1 MSQHQFTTTR
11 NERVEAAVAAVRKG
25 RGVLVVDDEDRENE
39 GDIIFSAAS
48 ITHEQMALLIR
59 ECSGIVCLCLP
70 EDKVRQLDMP
80 QMVTNNTCKNR
91 TAFTISIEAA
101 EGVTTGVSAADR
113 VKTIR
118 TAIADDAVP
127 GDLNHPGHVFPLCA
141 RSGGVRERAGHT
153 EASVD
158 LMRLAG
164 LPPYGVLCEL
174 TNPDG
179 TMARLPEIMAFSQL
193 HDMPVLP
200 FRAVMDVLVRLESEA
215 AGGAPVCVAIVN
227 RTGKLAAF
235 LSLDGTPERA
245 GAIAQSK
252 AYTAMRMELTTQAFH
267 DRLVRE
273 NLSIADFCDPGF
285 STLPGGVPVFDETG
299 RCIGGVG
306 ISGRK
311 PQEDAEL
318 AERLAQK
325 LMGKG

>member
-1 MSQHQFTTTR
+1 M
-11 NERVEAAVAAVRKG
+11 
-25 RGVLVVDDEDRENE
+25 
-39 GDIIFSAAS
+39 
-48 ITHEQMALLIR
+48 
-59 ECSGIVCLCLP
+59 
-70 EDKVRQLDMP
+70 
-80 QMVTNNTCKNR
+80 NN
-91 TAFTISIEAA
+91 
-101 EGVTTGVSAADR
+101 
-113 VKTIR
+113 
-118 TAIADDAVP
+118 AI
-127 GDLNHPGHVFPLCA
+127 
-141 RSGGVRERAGHT
+141 
-153 EASVD
+153 
-158 LMRLAG
+158 
-164 LPPYGVLCEL
+164 
-174 TNPDG
+174 
-179 TMARLPEIMAFSQL
+179 
-193 HDMPVLP
+193 P
-200 FRAVMDVLVRLESEA
+200 FRAVLDVLDRLESEA

-227 RTGKLAAF
+227 RTGKLA
-235 LSLDGTPERA
+235 ERA

>member
-1 MSQHQFTTTR
+1 M
-11 NERVEAAVAAVRKG
+11 
-25 RGVLVVDDEDRENE
+25 
-39 GDIIFSAAS
+39 
-48 ITHEQMALLIR
+48 
-59 ECSGIVCLCLP
+59 
-70 EDKVRQLDMP
+70 
-80 QMVTNNTCKNR
+80 NN
-91 TAFTISIEAA
+91 
-101 EGVTTGVSAADR
+101 
-113 VKTIR
+113 
-118 TAIADDAVP
+118 AI
-127 GDLNHPGHVFPLCA
+127 
-141 RSGGVRERAGHT
+141 
-153 EASVD
+153 
-158 LMRLAG
+158 
-164 LPPYGVLCEL
+164 
-174 TNPDG
+174 
-179 TMARLPEIMAFSQL
+179 
-193 HDMPVLP
+193 P
-200 FRAVMDVLVRLESEA
+200 FRAVMDVLDRLESEA

-273 NLSIADFCDPGF
+273 N
-285 STLPGGVPVFDETG
+285 G

>member
-1 MSQHQFTTTR
+1 M
-11 NERVEAAVAAVRKG
+11 
-25 RGVLVVDDEDRENE
+25 
-39 GDIIFSAAS
+39 
-48 ITHEQMALLIR
+48 
-59 ECSGIVCLCLP
+59 
-70 EDKVRQLDMP
+70 
-80 QMVTNNTCKNR
+80 NN
-91 TAFTISIEAA
+91 
-101 EGVTTGVSAADR
+101 
-113 VKTIR
+113 
-118 TAIADDAVP
+118 AI
-127 GDLNHPGHVFPLCA
+127 
-141 RSGGVRERAGHT
+141 
-153 EASVD
+153 
-158 LMRLAG
+158 
-164 LPPYGVLCEL
+164 
-174 TNPDG
+174 
-179 TMARLPEIMAFSQL
+179 
-193 HDMPVLP
+193 P

-299 RCIGGVG
+299 RCIGGGGVSGGETPGEPQGGVG